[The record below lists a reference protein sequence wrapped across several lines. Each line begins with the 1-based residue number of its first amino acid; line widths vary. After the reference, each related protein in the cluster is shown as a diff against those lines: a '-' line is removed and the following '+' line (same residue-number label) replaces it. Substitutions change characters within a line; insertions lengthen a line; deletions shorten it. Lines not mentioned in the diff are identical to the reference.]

1 MPKKAKR
8 IRKAYTIPSN
18 VTIKIPSPNNE
29 TEVSELENEVCI
41 LEAMFKSCIRL
52 RLLSVVRELLH
63 YLKLL
68 SFR

>member
-1 MPKKAKR
+1 M
-8 IRKAYTIPSN
+8 
-18 VTIKIPSPNNE
+18 TIKIPSPNNE